1 MIRVEGL
8 SRSFGAIRAID
19 GVSFEARDGRVTG
32 LLGPNGAGKSTTLRV
47 LYTVLH
53 PDAGT
58 AGVDGID
65 VVQDPLT
72 ARRAIG
78 VLPHSA
84 GIYPQ
89 LTARENIAYF
99 GALHGLAGPAL
110 ARRVDALIAELDIVD
125 CAERRAKGFSQGQRI
140 KVALARALVHQP
152 RNLLLD
158 EPSNG
163 LDVMATRA
171 LRALIL
177 ALRAAG
183 HCVLFSSHV
192 MQEVVALCDDIVIID
207 HGRVVA
213 AGTPAQLLA
222 HFQAAT
228 LEDAFVAAIGDAR
241 GLE

>member
-19 GVSFEARDGRVTG
+19 DVGFEARDGRITG

-47 LYTVLH
+47 LYTVLR

-58 AGVDGID
+58 ASVDGID
-65 VVQDPLT
+65 VIHDPL
-72 ARRAIG
+72 A
-78 VLPHSA
+78 
-84 GIYPQ
+84 
-89 LTARENIAYF
+89 
-99 GALHGLAGPAL
+99 
-110 ARRVDALIAELDIVD
+110 ARRVDELITELDIGD
-125 CAERRAKGFSQGQRI
+125 CADRRAKGFSQGQRI

-192 MQEVVALCDDIVIID
+192 MQEVAALCDDIVIID

-213 AGTPAQLLA
+213 AGTPAELLA
-222 HFQAAT
+222 QFRAPT